1 MEFVRGSVIVPDRV
15 RLSITTISAGL
26 LTKTEAIALLE
37 VMDSGFVDLDLGWRR
52 PEFVRMVCG
61 EISLETPFPG

>member
-1 MEFVRGSVIVPDRV
+1 MTGSVIVPDLV

-37 VMDSGFVDLDLGWRR
+37 VMDSGFVDLDSMILY
-52 PEFVRMVCG
+52 FKVFLVLV
-61 EISLETPFPG
+61 IFPFGSEASNHS

>member
-1 MEFVRGSVIVPDRV
+1 MRGSVIVPDLV

-37 VMDSGFVDLDLGWRR
+37 VMDSGFVDLDSMILY
-52 PEFVRMVCG
+52 FKVFLVLV
-61 EISLETPFPG
+61 IFPFGSEASNHS